1 MRDANK
7 SSVGIDDFLVVNE
20 LFKAFGGLQVINNL
34 SFSIAGGEILGIIGP
49 NGSGK
54 TTLFNLISGFL
65 KPDAGMIHFSGKRIS
80 GKRPSAICK
89 AGIARTF
96 QLVKPFPELTAL
108 ENVMAGRSYGS
119 VPAASLAQAKE
130 EAHEIL
136 NMVGMSDKQSMTAGR
151 LNLLDRKR
159 LEIARGLATRPRLML
174 LDEVFAGLNPTEV
187 EEALELIKTMAG
199 LGISMMIVEHL
210 MRVIL
215 GVSDRVVVIA
225 HGAKIFEGEP
235 EAAVEDRQVIE
246 AYLGDD
252 NHA

>member
-1 MRDANK
+1 MRDMNK
-7 SSVGIDDFLVVNE
+7 SSVDVDDFLFVKG
-20 LFKAFGGLQVINNL
+20 LFKAFGGLRVINDL
-34 SFSIAGGEILGIIGP
+34 SFSLAEGEILGIIGP

-65 KPDAGMIHFSGKRIS
+65 KPDVGTIHFNGERLS

-119 VPAASLAQAKE
+119 RPARNLAAARD
-130 EAHEIL
+130 EAEEIL
-136 NMVGMSDKQSMTAGR
+136 GMVGMNGKQSMPAGR

-159 LEIARGLATRPRLML
+159 LEIARALATKPRLML
-174 LDEVFAGLNPTEV
+174 LDEVFAGLNPAEV
-187 EEALELIKTMAG
+187 EEALDLIKVMSG
-199 LGISMMIVEHL
+199 LGITIMIVEHL

-215 GVSDRVVVIA
+215 GVSHRVVVIS
-225 HGAKIFEGEP
+225 HGAKIFDGAP
-235 EAAVEDRQVIE
+235 RRAVEDRQVIE
-246 AYLGDD
+246 AYLGED
-252 NHA
+252 